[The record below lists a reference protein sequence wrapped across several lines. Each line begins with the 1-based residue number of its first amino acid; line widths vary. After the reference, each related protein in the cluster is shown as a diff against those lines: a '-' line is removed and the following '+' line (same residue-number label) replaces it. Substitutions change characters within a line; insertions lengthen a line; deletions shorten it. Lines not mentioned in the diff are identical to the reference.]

1 MDLKLDAAAV
11 TRLIEDSAPDT
22 PDWKVDVQW
31 VKPGGAM
38 IRQPF
43 REGLQRAG
51 EVMSGPSLMS
61 AADTAMYVCVLAHIG
76 PQVMAVTVDMNLQF
90 LRPAAKGDLFA
101 EAWVLKLGR
110 RRAALRVM
118 VRDHLGNEACHVTGT
133 YAWPTPL

>member
-1 MDLKLDAAAV
+1 MLAARRRCFACP
-11 TRLIEDSAPDT
+11 PDT
-22 PDWKVDVQW
+22 YQSLRGHRVQSCS
-31 VKPGGAM
+31 P
-38 IRQPF
+38 QPTC
-43 REGLQRAG
+43 GAG

-90 LRPAAKGDLFA
+90 LRAAAKGDLFA